1 MYVYYVNNAIIILSM
16 FTLFHWPQSFP
27 GWEEHHKVNLE
38 KKSHIILLN
47 VTPSQTVKN
56 FATHVME
63 KPSFPSFSSR
73 IILEEFTKNKP
84 LYPSIKSRKKRFYRV
99 RILKSSTLSM
109 KSSKKHEISHL
120 LKSLVLVHKDQAF
133 YGLLIRSI
141 LWSDVCLCSKKVERL
156 LDHKSRKWPTEKQ
169 RDFFSK

>member
-1 MYVYYVNNAIIILSM
+1 MCLQS
-16 FTLFHWPQSFP
+16 FFHHWPQSFP
-27 GWEEHHKVNLE
+27 GEKHHKVNLE

-120 LKSLVLVHKDQAF
+120 LKSLVLVHKDQQAF

-141 LWSDVCLCSKKVERL
+141 LWNDVCLCSKKVERL
-156 LDHKSRKWPTEKQ
+156 LDHKSRKWPTEKR